1 VIKADSRGVFSY
13 TMPKAGW
20 WGFAALVDG
29 DEKMPNPDGEPVDVE
44 LGGVIWVKTVD
55 ME

>member
-1 VIKADSRGVFSY
+1 
-13 TMPKAGW
+13 MPKAGW

-29 DEKMPNPDGEPVDVE
+29 EKKMSNPDGDEVDVE
-44 LGGVIWVKTVD
+44 LGGLIWVKTVD

>member
-1 VIKADSRGVFSY
+1 MIKADANGVFSY

-29 DEKMPNPDGEPVDVE
+29 DEPMKSPGGETVDVE
-44 LGGVIWVKTVD
+44 LGGLIWVKTVD
-55 ME
+55 MR